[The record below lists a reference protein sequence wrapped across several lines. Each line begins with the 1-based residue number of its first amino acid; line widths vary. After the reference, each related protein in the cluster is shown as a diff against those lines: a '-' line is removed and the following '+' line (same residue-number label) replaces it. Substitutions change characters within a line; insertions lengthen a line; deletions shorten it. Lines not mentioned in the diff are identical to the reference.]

1 VTFGLCAFYQI
12 PFGQQA
18 VPAGVGSGLR
28 PKPVSLTSGLRHLA
42 ERTGVPMLFGGP
54 NGTKKGAAFAALQ
67 VREASG

>member
-1 VTFGLCAFYQI
+1 MTFGFRAIYQI
-12 PFGQQA
+12 PLGQQA
-18 VPAGVGSGLR
+18 VPAGVGGAR
-28 PKPVSLTSGLRHLA
+28 PKPVSLTAGLRHLA